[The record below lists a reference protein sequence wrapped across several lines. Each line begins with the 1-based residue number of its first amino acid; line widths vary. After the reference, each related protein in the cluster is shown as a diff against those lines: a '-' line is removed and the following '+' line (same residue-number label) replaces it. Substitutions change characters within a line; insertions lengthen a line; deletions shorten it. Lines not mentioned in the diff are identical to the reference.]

1 MIPSRAGEMSICVLL
16 ANEQVSNDAHFK
28 ILKEVEYL
36 RIFVVNIKDFVELLL
51 RNQGNNHLN

>member
-1 MIPSRAGEMSICVLL
+1 MQIF
-16 ANEQVSNDAHFK
+16 NDAHFK
-28 ILKEVEYL
+28 ILNEVEFP